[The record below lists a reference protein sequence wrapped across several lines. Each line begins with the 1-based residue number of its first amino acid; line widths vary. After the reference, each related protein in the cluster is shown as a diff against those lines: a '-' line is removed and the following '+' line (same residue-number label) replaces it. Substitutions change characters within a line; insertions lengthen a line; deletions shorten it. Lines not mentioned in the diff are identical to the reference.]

1 MEDTEN
7 TSEIMYESNGKTP
20 NGKPFLTV
28 KKARGYYEYSER
40 GGQDSIFFVLYDR
53 DTQKWALINESK
65 PPMDEREGKRV
76 QMTTAFGGSIDMND
90 YTPQEI
96 CQVEVLEEAGYEV
109 PLERIMYVGKTLVSS
124 QMSQIAY
131 GYLVDVTGIE
141 KTHKTEF
148 EHDVTPEQ
156 AAKDATEFSRNSVVW
171 MSDNELIENSDWKSI
186 FIFTKSLAS
195 I

>member
-1 MEDTEN
+1 MSNTEY
-7 TSEIMYESNGKTP
+7 TPEIMYESNGKTP

-28 KKARGYYEYSER
+28 KKARNYYEYSER

-76 QMTTAFGGSIDMND
+76 HMTTAFGGSIDMD
-90 YTPQEI
+90 GHTPQEI
-96 CQVEVLEEAGYEV
+96 CQIEVLEEAGYV
-109 PLERIMYVGKTLVSS
+109 VSLEDIIFVGKTLVST

-131 GYLVDVTGIE
+131 GYFVDVTGIK

-148 EHDVTPEQ
+148 EVNVSTDQKE
-156 AAKDATEFSRNSVVW
+156 KDATEFSENSVIW
-171 MSDNELIENSDWKSI
+171 MTDNELIGNSDWKSI
-186 FIFTKSLAS
+186 FIFTKMLSDL
-195 I
+195 